1 MCYVRSTAVAIST
14 YLQGANWVSGLLGL
28 GVGID
33 VEGVASRGALPL
45 APLDPHFLDPV
56 VLFRGLR
63 KYVCCSGIC
72 VNMYAVQGFA

>member
-1 MCYVRSTAVAIST
+1 M
-14 YLQGANWVSGLLGL
+14 

-56 VLFRGLR
+56 LGLAFELSALAPGTAR
-63 KYVCCSGIC
+63 
-72 VNMYAVQGFA
+72 